1 MGLFKNVIEPAAI
14 ALAFTAGTIIN
25 RRRTKRLSSAHHTS
39 TTVRDVE
46 TLPEYTCS
54 IEKKTDDDG
63 SLFSSACSSA
73 SSSTEAA
80 AAAAAQRKKR
90 RRGSRL
96 LVFRVLSWICATFP
110 FLKEIWYWL
119 LTYWFVYSPPPP
131 PFIPPPSHPQPH
143 HLHSNTNIVTTITPA
158 QNTRLTAKYRVYQ
171 LSRAFSARIIAPH
184 PQIYLLAK
192 QHALQLLSIE
202 HRLRIDIEQSL
213 QSYILTAHPRLMP
226 ILRHI
231 YHSHIIVG
239 VIFIVYTYTVLP
251 PPLFRRIRRTVAMD
265 NLIAFV
271 IISLWRCYPPRMLP
285 PEFGFVDILHASKP
299 TVWTDNRFRL
309 TIAAMPSLH
318 FGTSLFFAV
327 CLARFSPH
335 VLVRVLAPLWPLAMF
350 VTVVAT
356 ANHFV
361 LDLVA
366 GAVVPL
372 LGWRWNRALL
382 VLERVQEWV
391 FAPVVERMDPKV
403 GVWE

>member
-25 RRRTKRLSSAHHTS
+25 RRRTKLHAQA
-39 TTVRDVE
+39 VRDVE
-46 TLPEYTCS
+46 SLPEYTAS
-54 IEKKTDDDG
+54 IEKKTDV
-63 SLFSSACSSA
+63 
-73 SSSTEAA
+73 SSSSSSSSES
-80 AAAAAQRKKR
+80 AAAQGKK
-90 RRGSRL
+90 RRGSRV
-96 LVFRVLSWICATFP
+96 LVFRVLSWTWATFP
-110 FLKEIWYWL
+110 FLKEVWYWL
-119 LTYWFVYSPPPP
+119 LTYW
-131 PFIPPPSHPQPH
+131 
-143 HLHSNTNIVTTITPA
+143 
-158 QNTRLTAKYRVYQ
+158 VYQ

-192 QHALQLLSIE
+192 QHALQLLAIE
-202 HRLRIDIEQSL
+202 HVLGIDFEQSL
-213 QSYILTAHPRLMP
+213 QAYILTRHPYLMP

-239 VIFIVYTYTVLP
+239 VVFIVYAYTVLP
-251 PPLFRRIRRTVAMD
+251 APLFRRIRRTIAMD

-271 IISLWRCYPPRMLP
+271 IVSLWRCTPPRMLP
-285 PEFGFVDILHASKP
+285 PEFGFVDVLHAAKP

-318 FGTSLFFAV
+318 FGTSVLFAV

-335 VLVRVLAPLWPLAMF
+335 VPVRVLAPLWPLVMF

-366 GAVVPL
+366 GAAVPL

-382 VLERVQEWV
+382 VLEGVQERV

>member
-1 MGLFKNVIEPAAI
+1 MGFFKNVVEPAAI

-25 RRRTKRLSSAHHTS
+25 RRRTKLHAAQTTH
-39 TTVRDVE
+39 TTVRDIE
-46 TLPEYTCS
+46 TLPE
-54 IEKKTDDDG
+54 
-63 SLFSSACSSA
+63 
-73 SSSTEAA
+73 
-80 AAAAAQRKKR
+80 
-90 RRGSRL
+90 
-96 LVFRVLSWICATFP
+96 VLSWICATFP
-110 FLKEIWYWL
+110 FLKEVWYWL
-119 LTYWFVYSPPPP
+119 LTYW
-131 PFIPPPSHPQPH
+131 I
-143 HLHSNTNIVTTITPA
+143 
-158 QNTRLTAKYRVYQ
+158 YQ

-202 HRLRIDIEQSL
+202 HALGIDIEQSL
-213 QSYILTAHPRLMP
+213 QAYILTRHPGLMP
-226 ILRHI
+226 VLRQI
-231 YHSHIIVG
+231 YQSHIIVG
-239 VIFIVYTYTVLP
+239 VVFIVYTYTVLP
-251 PPLFRRIRRTVAMD
+251 TPLFRRIRRTIAMD

-271 IISLWRCYPPRMLP
+271 IVSLWRCYPPRMLP

-299 TVWTDNRFRL
+299 ASVWTDNRFRL

-382 VLERVQEWV
+382 VLEGVQDWV
-391 FAPVVERMDPKV
+391 FAPVVERMDPKT
-403 GVWE
+403 GVWK

>member
-14 ALAFTAGTIIN
+14 VLVFTAGTILN
-25 RRRTKRLSSAHHTS
+25 RRRTKLLSSHHA
-39 TTVRDVE
+39 VRDVE

-54 IEKKTDDDG
+54 TIEKKKKTDVTL
-63 SLFSSACSSA
+63 STSSSA
-73 SSSTEAA
+73 SSSSTESAA
-80 AAAAAQRKKR
+80 RRKKKR
-90 RRGSRL
+90 QRGPKM
-96 LVFRVLSWICATFP
+96 LVFRVLSWICAKFP

-119 LTYWFVYSPPPP
+119 LTYW
-131 PFIPPPSHPQPH
+131 
-143 HLHSNTNIVTTITPA
+143 
-158 QNTRLTAKYRVYQ
+158 VYQ
-171 LSRAFSARIIAPH
+171 LSRALSARIIAPH

-192 QHALQLLSIE
+192 HHALQLLSIE
-202 HRLRIDIEQSL
+202 HRLHIDIEQSL
-213 QSYILTAHPRLMP
+213 QSYILTHLPHLMP

-231 YHSHIIVG
+231 YQSHIIVG
-239 VIFIVYTYTVLP
+239 TIFIVYTYTVLP
-251 PPLFRRIRRTVAMD
+251 PPLFRRIRRTIAMD

-285 PEFGFVDILHASKP
+285 PEFGFVDILHAAKP

-391 FAPVVERMDPKV
+391 FAPLVERMDAKV
-403 GVWE
+403 GLWE

>member
-1 MGLFKNVIEPAAI
+1 
-14 ALAFTAGTIIN
+14 
-25 RRRTKRLSSAHHTS
+25 
-39 TTVRDVE
+39 
-46 TLPEYTCS
+46 
-54 IEKKTDDDG
+54 
-63 SLFSSACSSA
+63 
-73 SSSTEAA
+73 
-80 AAAAAQRKKR
+80 
-90 RRGSRL
+90 
-96 LVFRVLSWICATFP
+96 
-110 FLKEIWYWL
+110 
-119 LTYWFVYSPPPP
+119 
-131 PFIPPPSHPQPH
+131 
-143 HLHSNTNIVTTITPA
+143 
-158 QNTRLTAKYRVYQ
+158 
-171 LSRAFSARIIAPH
+171 
-184 PQIYLLAK
+184 
-192 QHALQLLSIE
+192 
-202 HRLRIDIEQSL
+202 
-213 QSYILTAHPRLMP
+213 MP

-231 YHSHIIVG
+231 YQSHIIVG
-239 VIFIVYTYTVLP
+239 TIFIVYTYTVLP
-251 PPLFRRIRRTVAMD
+251 PPLFRRIRRTIAMD

-285 PEFGFVDILHASKP
+285 PEFGFVDILHAAKP

-391 FAPVVERMDPKV
+391 FAPLVERMDAKV
-403 GVWE
+403 GLWE

>member
-14 ALAFTAGTIIN
+14 VLVFTAGTILN
-25 RRRTKRLSSAHHTS
+25 RRRTKLPSSSSSSSHH
-39 TTVRDVE
+39 TVRDVE
-46 TLPEYTCS
+46 TLPEYTS
-54 IEKKTDDDG
+54 SVEKKKTD
-63 SLFSSACSSA
+63 SIPLSASSSSA
-73 SSSTEAA
+73 SSSSLTES
-80 AAAAAQRKKR
+80 AAQRRKKR
-90 RRGSRL
+90 QRGSKL
-96 LVFRVLSWICATFP
+96 LAFRVLSWICATFP

-119 LTYWFVYSPPPP
+119 LTYW
-131 PFIPPPSHPQPH
+131 I
-143 HLHSNTNIVTTITPA
+143 
-158 QNTRLTAKYRVYQ
+158 YQ

-192 QHALQLLSIE
+192 HHALQLLAIE
-202 HRLRIDIEQSL
+202 QTLHIDIEQPL
-213 QSYILTAHPRLMP
+213 QSYILTHFPKLMP

-231 YHSHIIVG
+231 YQSHIIVG
-239 VIFIVYTYTVLP
+239 VVFIVYTYTVLP
-251 PPLFRRIRRTVAMD
+251 APLFRRIRRTIAMD

-271 IISLWRCYPPRMLP
+271 VISLWRCYPPRMLP
-285 PEFGFVDILHASKP
+285 PEFGFVDILHASKQ

-391 FAPVVERMDPKV
+391 FAPLVERMDPKV